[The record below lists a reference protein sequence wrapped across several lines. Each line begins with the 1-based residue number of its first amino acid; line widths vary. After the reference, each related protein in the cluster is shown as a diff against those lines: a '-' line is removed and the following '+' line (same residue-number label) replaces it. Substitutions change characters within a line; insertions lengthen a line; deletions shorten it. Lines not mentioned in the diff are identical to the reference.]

1 MRATRIVAGQDA
13 KDSCHDDK
21 RWIAQEKLSWMSREH
36 CGGWNAANENREHC
50 NNSAPFFYAFFAHR
64 ATDDM
69 LAAQFFS
76 GGGACR
82 RK

>member
-1 MRATRIVAGQDA
+1 MRATRNVAGQDA
-13 KDSCHDDK
+13 KDQCHDDK
-21 RWIAQEKLSWMSREH
+21 RRKAQEKLSWMSREH
-36 CGGWNAANENREHC
+36 SSSWNAANENREHC
-50 NNSAPFFYAFFAHR
+50 NHSAPFFYAIFAPGV
-64 ATDDM
+64 TDGM